1 MAMSTKSNQ
10 ADVAKLEELQAKA
23 KKLEKQM
30 EKAKL
35 KAGIVA
41 STSLANQTPKGN
53 FSIGHYFF
61 VLSLLLFF

>member
-1 MAMSTKSNQ
+1 MATKSNQ
-10 ADVAKLEELQAKA
+10 ADVAKLEELLAKA
-23 KKLEKQM
+23 KKLEKQV

-35 KAGIVA
+35 KANVP
-41 STSLANQTPKGN
+41 STSLANQTPKKGN